1 MSSRTAWR
9 MSLYTGLC
17 LLAGFAT
24 VLWPEPPKQAN
35 PSAPPTVTPAA
46 KEAAAPSAKAPA
58 VGAPGAPQAK
68 SQEAA
73 KLADKPAKT
82 APQKLDLSAAMNVN
96 LPAPS
101 HDLEPASFN
110 TPDGKTG
117 WVLRL
122 PGNRPI
128 ATPAYAD
135 GMLFVG
141 GGYGSHEFYA
151 VDADT
156 GKIIW
161 KIQTGDDG
169 PTAAVVAD
177 GMVAFNTESCTLVIV
192 DERRGRV
199 IWQEWLGD
207 PLMSQ
212 PGIDKGVLYMAHP
225 AATGRAPKP
234 TEFHPRPATPGGSH
248 RLLAAELSTGRHI
261 WEQEIAGD
269 VITAPVISDGT
280 VYFTTLAGISYA
292 LNAADGSVVW
302 VKANAATSA
311 PVVANGQ
318 LYETRKEQAG
328 KKTMEGLARV
338 DAKKGEARDKELLA
352 ESAADYLK
360 SGNGGGVGLA
370 APKAKE
376 LDSSVGFSAA
386 PVTAQLAVAND
397 AVGVNSVVGAWAYQ
411 GSRAAL
417 SKGQILNAQGNYI
430 NSVRASDGKQ
440 SWQTE
445 VVGAHSAASG
455 QVFSPPAVG
464 RDYLYLAGAAGYLVS
479 VRQSDGGV
487 AFSYAMKAPIAFQPA
502 LAKGNVYAGT
512 ADGRLICL
520 KTGNKDADGWYAWGG
535 NSQHNKIQ

>member
-1 MSSRTAWR
+1 MSSQIGWR
-9 MSLYTGLC
+9 FSVCASVC

-24 VLWPEPPKQAN
+24 VLRPERWQAKGGT
-35 PSAPPTVTPAA
+35 APAVVAA
-46 KEAAAPSAKAPA
+46 KEAADSPAKAPA
-58 VGAPGAPQAK
+58 GKPVYKPVQTTAEKPANGPAK
-68 SQEAA
+68 SAA
-73 KLADKPAKT
+73 
-82 APQKLDLSAAMNVN
+82 QKIDLSAAMNVN
-96 LPAPS
+96 LPAPAR
-101 HDLEPASFN
+101 DLEPASFG
-110 TPDGKTG
+110 TPDGRTG

-161 KIQTGDDG
+161 KMQTGDDG

-177 GMVAFNTESCTLVIV
+177 GMVAFNTESCTLVVV

-199 IWQEWLGD
+199 SWQEWLGD

-212 PGIDKGVLYMAHP
+212 PAIDKGVLYMAHP
-225 AATGRAPKP
+225 AATGRPPKP
-234 TEFHPRPATPGGSH
+234 AEFHPRPATPGGSH
-248 RLLAAELSTGRHI
+248 RLLAAELSTGQHI

-280 VYFTTLAGISYA
+280 VYFTTFGGASYA

-311 PVVANGQ
+311 PVVTGGQ
-318 LYETRKEQAG
+318 LYETRKAQAG
-328 KKTMEGLARV
+328 KDTMEGLARV
-338 DAKKGEARDKELLA
+338 DAKKGEARDKELIA
-352 ESAADYLK
+352 QGKADYLK
-360 SGNGGGVGLA
+360 AGSGGGVGLSGEA
-370 APKAKE
+370 VKS

-386 PVTAQLAVAND
+386 PSTANLAVANR

-411 GSRAAL
+411 GSRAAV

-440 SWQTE
+440 SWQAE
-445 VVGAHSAASG
+445 VVGARSAAGG

-464 RDYLYLAGAAGYLVS
+464 HDYLYLAGEAGYL
-479 VRQSDGGV
+479 
-487 AFSYAMKAPIAFQPA
+487 
-502 LAKGNVYAGT
+502 
-512 ADGRLICL
+512 
-520 KTGNKDADGWYAWGG
+520 
-535 NSQHNKIQ
+535 

>member
-1 MSSRTAWR
+1 MWLCTS
-9 MSLYTGLC
+9 LC

-24 VLWPEPPKQAN
+24 VLRPGTKQAT
-35 PSAPPTVTPAA
+35 AGAPAA
-46 KEAAAPSAKAPA
+46 AATAAKGATNGPAKPGPTGKPSDR
-58 VGAPGAPQAK
+58 QAK
-68 SQEAA
+68 T
-73 KLADKPAKT
+73 T
-82 APQKLDLSAAMNVN
+82 AEKIDLSAAMNVN
-96 LPAPS
+96 LPSPAR
-101 HDLEPASFN
+101 DLEPAPFE
-110 TPDGKTG
+110 TPDGKAG

-122 PGNRPI
+122 PGARPV

-151 VDADT
+151 VDAET

-177 GMVAFNTESCTLVIV
+177 GIVAFNTESCTLVIV

-199 IWQEWLGD
+199 VWQEWLGD

-212 PGIDKGVLYMAHP
+212 PAIDKGVLYMAHP
-225 AATGRAPKP
+225 AATGRPAKSA
-234 TEFHPRPATPGGSH
+234 EFHPRPATPGGSH
-248 RLLAAELSTGRHI
+248 RLLAADLNTGRHI

-280 VYFTTLAGISYA
+280 VYFTTFGGTSYA

-302 VKANAATSA
+302 VKVNAATSA

-318 LYETRKEQAG
+318 LYETRKMQAG
-328 KKTMEGLARV
+328 KKIEEGLARV
-338 DAKKGEARDKELLA
+338 DAKKGEARDKELIA
-352 ESAADYLK
+352 KSNADYLQAG
-360 SGNGGGVGLA
+360 SGGGVALS
-370 APKAKE
+370 APKVAE

-386 PVTAQLAVAND
+386 PSSANLKVANG

-440 SWQTE
+440 SWQKE
-445 VVGAHSAASG
+445 VVGEPSAAGG

-464 RDYLYLAGAAGYLVS
+464 HDYLYLAGAAGHLVS

-487 AFSYAMKAPIAFQPA
+487 GFSYAMKAPIAFQPA

-512 ADGRLICL
+512 SDGRLICL

-535 NSQHNKIQ
+535 NAQHNKIQ

>member
-1 MSSRTAWR
+1 MSSQIAWR
-9 MSLYTGLC
+9 ISLGASFC
-17 LLAGFAT
+17 LLAGSAA
-24 VLWPEPPKQAN
+24 VLRPEAPKQAN
-35 PSAPPTVTPAA
+35 PGTPPTVTAAA
-46 KEAAAPSAKAPA
+46 KQAASPAPKATAAAAKPA
-58 VGAPGAPQAK
+58 DQ
-68 SQEAA
+68 
-73 KLADKPAKT
+73 PAKT
-82 APQKLDLSAAMNVN
+82 APQKLDLRAAMNVN
-96 LPAPS
+96 LPAPTR
-101 HDLEPASFN
+101 DLEPASFN

-212 PGIDKGVLYMAHP
+212 PAIDKGVLYMAHP
-225 AATGRAPKP
+225 AATGRAAKP

-248 RLLAAELSTGRHI
+248 RLLAADLSTGRHI

-269 VITAPVISDGT
+269 VITAPVVSDGA

-318 LYETRKEQAG
+318 LYETRKAQAG
-328 KKTMEGLARV
+328 KNTVEGLARV
-338 DAKKGEARDKELLA
+338 DAKKGEARDRELIA
-352 ESAADYLK
+352 QSAADYLK
-360 SGNGGGVGLA
+360 AGSGGGVALA
-370 APKAKE
+370 APKVKE

-386 PVTAQLAVAND
+386 PATASLAVAND

-445 VVGAHSAASG
+445 VVGAPSVVGARAAASG
-455 QVFSPPAVG
+455 QIFSPPAVG
-464 RDYLYLAGAAGYLVS
+464 RDYLYLAGAGGYLVS

-487 AFSYAMKAPIAFQPA
+487 GFSYAMKAPIAFQPA
-502 LAKGNVYAGT
+502 LANGNVYAGT

-520 KTGNKDADGWYAWGG
+520 KTGIKDADGWYAWGG

>member
-1 MSSRTAWR
+1 MSFQIVRNILLGAS
-9 MSLYTGLC
+9 LC

-24 VLWPEPPKQAN
+24 TLRPETPKQAN
-35 PSAPPTVTPAA
+35 A
-46 KEAAAPSAKAPA
+46 AAAPTVAAAAEQAPTVAKAADPQEKTLAPA
-58 VGAPGAPQAK
+58 KA
-68 SQEAA
+68 
-73 KLADKPAKT
+73 ADKPAKT

-96 LPAPS
+96 LPATPR
-101 HDLEPASFN
+101 DLEPASFN

-151 VDADT
+151 VDADS

-177 GMVAFNTESCTLVIV
+177 GMVAFSTESCTLVIV

-212 PGIDKGVLYMAHP
+212 PAIDKGVLYMAHP
-225 AATGRAPKP
+225 AATGRPAKP
-234 TEFHPRPATPGGSH
+234 AEFHSRPATPGGSH

-302 VKANAATSA
+302 TKANAATSA

-328 KKTMEGLARV
+328 KETVEGLVRA
-338 DAKKGEARDKELLA
+338 DAKKGEARDKELIA
-352 ESAADYLK
+352 KAKADYLK
-360 SGNGGGVGLA
+360 AGSGGGVALSA
-370 APKAKE
+370 E
-376 LDSSVGFSAA
+376 SVTVLDSSVGFSAA
-386 PVTAQLAVAND
+386 PGSANLKAAND

-445 VVGAHSAASG
+445 VVNGRSAASG
-455 QVFSPPAVG
+455 QIFSPPAVG
-464 RDYLYLAGAAGYLVS
+464 RDYLYLAGAGGYLVS
-479 VRQSDGGV
+479 VRQSDGGLG
-487 AFSYAMKAPIAFQPA
+487 FSYAMKAPITFQPA

-512 ADGRLICL
+512 SDGRLICL

>member
-1 MSSRTAWR
+1 MSSPNSWTL
-9 MSLYTGLC
+9 SLCASLSL
-17 LLAGFAT
+17 LLA
-24 VLWPEPPKQAN
+24 
-35 PSAPPTVTPAA
+35 VTALPARD
-46 KEAAAPSAKAPA
+46 
-58 VGAPGAPQAK
+58 
-68 SQEAA
+68 SQEA
-73 KLADKPAKT
+73 KPAKT
-82 APQKLDLSAAMNVN
+82 AAAAKPADDGAKTTGQKIDLSAAINVN
-96 LPAPS
+96 LPEARQ
-101 HDLEPASFN
+101 DLEPASFE

-122 PGNRPI
+122 PGRRPI

-135 GMLFVG
+135 GMLFLG

-151 VDADT
+151 LDADT

-161 KIQTGDDG
+161 KTQTGDDG

-212 PGIDKGVLYMAHP
+212 PAIDKGILYMSHP
-225 AATGRAPKP
+225 AATGRPVKP
-234 TEFHPRPATPGGSH
+234 TQYHPRPATPGGSH

-280 VYFTTLAGISYA
+280 VYFTTFGGTSYA

-318 LYETRKEQAG
+318 LYETRKGQAG
-328 KKTMEGLARV
+328 KDTTEGLARV
-338 DAKKGEARDKELLA
+338 DAKKGDLRDKELIA
-352 ESAADYLK
+352 QSKADYLK
-360 SGNGGGVGLA
+360 AGNGGGVALSAQALA
-370 APKAKE
+370 S

-386 PVTAQLAVAND
+386 PPSAKLAEANS
-397 AVGVNSVVGAWAYQ
+397 AVGVKSVVGAWAYQ
-411 GSRAAL
+411 GSCAAV

-430 NSVRASDGKQ
+430 NSVRAADGKQ
-440 SWQTE
+440 SWQVE
-445 VVGAHSAASG
+445 VVGSRSATGG

-464 RDYLYLAGAAGYLVS
+464 HDYMYLAGAAGYLVS
-479 VRQSDGGV
+479 VRQSDGSVG
-487 AFSYAMKAPIAFQPA
+487 FSYAMKAPIAFQPA
-502 LAKGNVYAGT
+502 LAKGNVYAAT
-512 ADGRLICL
+512 SDGRLICL
-520 KTGNKDADGWYAWGG
+520 KTGNQDADGWAAWGG
-535 NSQHNKIQ
+535 NAQHNKVQ